1 LDDFCLDSCTGQNS
15 VYFGWKQRFAGLF
28 SVFKRIFTSANNWI
42 AIVTNRLSLALFNQ
56 IYIMKFIVSSSALLK
71 QLQQISGV
79 INANTVL
86 PILED
91 FLFEIEKNKLTVVAT
106 DLETVMKIHMD
117 IEAKDSGKVCIPAK
131 ILMDSLKNIPE
142 QPLTFHIDKNFGV
155 EITSDN
161 GKYKVM
167 GENPDNFP
175 KEPVADDANS
185 FTMTSS
191 GLVTAINKSIFA
203 VSNDDLRPAMTGVF
217 FELDKKSITFV
228 ATDAHR
234 LVRYSL
240 TDVKCPQKHNFIVP
254 KKPLNLLKSA
264 LPDNEDELTVSY
276 NNNHLFVV
284 HGGTELVCRL
294 IDARFP
300 DYKVVIPTDNPYK
313 MIVNRADFQNALRR
327 VSVFSNKSTNQVA
340 LTISGSQLQL
350 AAQDVDFSFEG
361 NERMACQYDGEDLQ
375 IAFNAKFLIEM
386 LNGTD
391 TDEVNMELS
400 TPTKAGI
407 IKPSEQAENEDLLM
421 LVMPL
426 MLNN

>member
-1 LDDFCLDSCTGQNS
+1 
-15 VYFGWKQRFAGLF
+15 
-28 SVFKRIFTSANNWI
+28 
-42 AIVTNRLSLALFNQ
+42 
-56 IYIMKFIVSSSALLK
+56 MKFIVSSSALLK
-71 QLQQISGV
+71 QLQLISGV

-106 DLETVMKIHMD
+106 DLETVMKVHLD
-117 IEAKDSGKVCIPAK
+117 IEAKDNGKVCIPAK
-131 ILMDSLKNIPE
+131 ILMDSLKNIPD
-142 QPLTFHIDKNFGV
+142 QPLTFTIDKNYAI

-175 KEPVADDANS
+175 KEPTADDTNS
-185 FTMTSS
+185 FTMPSS
-191 GLVTAINKSIFA
+191 GLVTAINKTLFA

-217 FELDKKSITFV
+217 FELDKKSLTCV

-234 LVRYSL
+234 LVKYKR
-240 TDVKCPQKHNFIVP
+240 TDVSCPKADTFIVP

-264 LPDNEDELTVSY
+264 LPDNSDELTLSY
-276 NNNHLFVV
+276 NSNHLFVK

-300 DYKVVIPTDNPYK
+300 DYKVVIPVDNPYK
-313 MIVNRADFQNALRR
+313 LTVTKADFQSALRR

-340 LTISGSQLQL
+340 LSMTGSELQL

-386 LNGTD
+386 LSAAESA
-391 TDEVNMELS
+391 EVNIELS

-407 IKPSEQAENEDLLM
+407 IKPVDLVENEYLLM
-421 LVMPL
+421 LLMPL

>member
-1 LDDFCLDSCTGQNS
+1 
-15 VYFGWKQRFAGLF
+15 
-28 SVFKRIFTSANNWI
+28 
-42 AIVTNRLSLALFNQ
+42 
-56 IYIMKFIVSSSALLK
+56 MKFIVSSSALLK

-79 INANTVL
+79 INTNTVL

-91 FLFEIEKNKLTVVAT
+91 FLFEIDKNKLTVVAT
-106 DLETVMKIHMD
+106 DLETVAKIHMD

-131 ILMDSLKNIPE
+131 ILLDSLKNIPD
-142 QPLTFHIDKNFGV
+142 QPLTFNIDKNFGV

-175 KEPVADDANS
+175 KEPSADDANS

-191 GLVTAINKSIFA
+191 ALVTAVNKTIFA

-217 FELDKKSITFV
+217 FELDKKSISFV

-234 LVRYSL
+234 LVKYTR
-240 TDVKCPQKHNFIVP
+240 TDVSCPQKDSFIVP

-264 LPDNEDELTVSY
+264 LPDNDDELKISY
-276 NNNHLFVV
+276 NSNHLFVD
-284 HGGTELVCRL
+284 HGTTELVCRL

-300 DYKVVIPTDNPYK
+300 DYKVVIPTENPYK
-313 MIVNRADFQNALRR
+313 MTVSRPDFQNALRR

-340 LTISGSQLQL
+340 LTISGAELQL

-361 NERMACQYDGEDLQ
+361 NERMSCRYEGEDIQ
-375 IAFNAKFLIEM
+375 IAFNAKFLVEL
-386 LNGTD
+386 LNATSSS
-391 TDEVNMELS
+391 EVVMELS

-407 IKPSEQAENEDLLM
+407 IVPVEKEEDEELLM
-421 LVMPL
+421 LAMPL
-426 MLNN
+426 MLNQ

>member
-1 LDDFCLDSCTGQNS
+1 
-15 VYFGWKQRFAGLF
+15 
-28 SVFKRIFTSANNWI
+28 
-42 AIVTNRLSLALFNQ
+42 
-56 IYIMKFIVSSSALLK
+56 MKFIVSSSALLK

-117 IEAKDSGKVCIPAK
+117 IEAKDSGRVCIPAK
-131 ILMDSLKNIPE
+131 ILMDSLKNLPD
-142 QPLTFHIDKNFGV
+142 QPLTFNIDKNFAV

-175 KEPVADDANS
+175 KEPAADDTNS
-185 FTMTSS
+185 FNITSS
-191 GLVTAINKSIFA
+191 ALVTAINKTLFA
-203 VSNDDLRPAMTGVF
+203 VSNDDLRPAMTGVY
-217 FELDKKSITFV
+217 FELDKKGMTYV

-234 LVRYSL
+234 LVRYRR
-240 TDVKCPQKHNFIVP
+240 TDVSCPANDSFIVP
-254 KKPLNLLKSA
+254 KKPLNLLKTA
-264 LPDNEDELTVSY
+264 LPDNEDELKLSY
-276 NNNHLFVV
+276 NSNHLFID
-284 HGGTELVCRL
+284 HGTTQLVCRL

-300 DYKVVIPTDNPYK
+300 DYKVVIPADNPYR
-313 MIVNRADFQNALRR
+313 MTVSRTDFQGALRR

-340 LTISGSQLQL
+340 LSITGSELQL

-361 NERMACQYDGEDLQ
+361 NERMKCQYEGEDLQ
-375 IAFNAKFLIEM
+375 IAFNAKYQIEII
-386 LNGTD
+386 TA
-391 TDEVNMELS
+391 TPSTEVRMELS

-407 IKPSEQAENEDLLM
+407 IKPVEQDENEELLM

-426 MLNN
+426 MLNQ

>member
-1 LDDFCLDSCTGQNS
+1 
-15 VYFGWKQRFAGLF
+15 
-28 SVFKRIFTSANNWI
+28 
-42 AIVTNRLSLALFNQ
+42 
-56 IYIMKFIVSSSALLK
+56 MKFIVSSSALLK

-91 FLFEIEKNKLTVVAT
+91 FLFDVQKNQLSVVAT
-106 DLETVMKIHMD
+106 DLETVMKIQLEV
-117 IEAKDSGKVCIPAK
+117 EAKDTGRVCIPAK

-142 QPLTFHIDKNFGV
+142 QPLTFNIDKNYAV

-175 KEPVADDANS
+175 KDPVADDTNS
-185 FTMTSS
+185 FTVVSS
-191 GLVTAINKSIFA
+191 ALVTAINKTLFA

-217 FELDKKSITFV
+217 FEMDKKGLQFV

-234 LVRYSL
+234 LVRYKR
-240 TDVKCPQKHNFIVP
+240 TDVSCPKTDSLIVP
-254 KKPLNLLKSA
+254 KKPLTLLKA
-264 LPDNEDELTVSY
+264 AMPVNDDELTISY
-276 NNNHLFVV
+276 NSNHLFVT
-284 HGGTELVCRL
+284 HGTTQLSCRL

-313 MIVNRADFQNALRR
+313 LTVNRTDFQGALRR
-327 VSVFSNKSTNQVA
+327 VGIFSNKSTNQVV
-340 LTISGSQLQL
+340 LSISGSQLQL
-350 AAQDVDFSFEG
+350 TAQDIDFSFEG
-361 NERMACQYDGEDLQ
+361 NERMKCQYNGEDLQ

-386 LNGTD
+386 LNATD
-391 TDEVNMELS
+391 TDDITVELS
-400 TPTKAGI
+400 TSTKAGI
-407 IKPSEQAENEDLLM
+407 IRPGDQDENEELLM

-426 MLNN
+426 MLNT

>member
-1 LDDFCLDSCTGQNS
+1 
-15 VYFGWKQRFAGLF
+15 
-28 SVFKRIFTSANNWI
+28 
-42 AIVTNRLSLALFNQ
+42 
-56 IYIMKFIVSSSALLK
+56 MKFIVSSSQLLK
-71 QLQQISGV
+71 HLQQISGV

-91 FLFEIEKNKLTVVAT
+91 FLFDIDGNKLTVVAT
-106 DLETVMKIHMD
+106 DLETVMKVHLD
-117 IEAKDSGKVCIPAK
+117 IEAKESGKVCIPSK
-131 ILMDSLKNIPE
+131 ILLDSLKNIAE
-142 QPLTFHIDKNFGV
+142 QPLTFNIDKNFAI
-155 EITSDN
+155 EITSSN

-175 KEPVADDANS
+175 KEPVADTATS
-185 FTMTSS
+185 FTLPSS
-191 GLVTAINKSIFA
+191 ALVTAISKSLFA

-217 FELDKKSITFV
+217 FELSENGITCV

-234 LVRYSL
+234 LVRFKR
-240 TDVKCPQKHNFIVP
+240 TDVSCPKTDSFIVP

-264 LPDNEDELTVSY
+264 LPSNQDDLQISY
-276 NNNHLFVV
+276 NSNHLFVK

-300 DYKVVIPTDNPYK
+300 DYKVVIPADNPYK
-313 MIVNRADFQNALRR
+313 LTINKNDFQNALRR

-340 LTISGSQLQL
+340 LTITGSELQL
-350 AAQDVDFSFEG
+350 VSQDVDFSFEG
-361 NERMACQYDGEDLQ
+361 NERMTCQYDGEDLQ

-386 LNGTD
+386 LNAAD
-391 TDEVNMELS
+391 TEEISIELS

-407 IKPSEQAENEDLLM
+407 IKPTETDENEELLM

-426 MLNN
+426 MLNS

>member
-1 LDDFCLDSCTGQNS
+1 
-15 VYFGWKQRFAGLF
+15 
-28 SVFKRIFTSANNWI
+28 
-42 AIVTNRLSLALFNQ
+42 
-56 IYIMKFIVSSSALLK
+56 MKFIVSSSALLK
-71 QLQQISGV
+71 QLLQINGV

-106 DLETVMKIHMD
+106 DLETVMKVHLD
-117 IEAKDSGKVCIPAK
+117 VEAKDSGKVCIPAK
-131 ILMDSLKNIPE
+131 ILMDSLKNIAD
-142 QPLTFHIDKNFGV
+142 QPLTFTIDKNFGI
-155 EITSDN
+155 EITSDY

-185 FTMTSS
+185 FTMASTA
-191 GLVTAINKSIFA
+191 LVTAINKSLFA
-203 VSNDDLRPAMTGVF
+203 VSSDDLRPAMTGVF
-217 FELDKKSITFV
+217 FELDPKGLTCV

-234 LVRYSL
+234 LVKYKR
-240 TDVKCPQKHNFIVP
+240 TDVSCPKTDTFIVP
-254 KKPLNLLKSA
+254 KKPLNLLKNA
-264 LPDNEDELTVSY
+264 LPDNDDELTLSY
-276 NNNHLFVV
+276 NSNHLFVK

-300 DYKVVIPTDNPYK
+300 DYKVVIPVDNPYK
-313 MIVNRADFQNALRR
+313 LTVNKNDFQSALRR

-340 LTISGSQLQL
+340 LTISGSELQL

-361 NERMACQYDGEDLQ
+361 NERMGCQYDGEDLQ

-386 LNGTD
+386 LNAAET
-391 TDEVNMELS
+391 TEINIELS
-400 TPTKAGI
+400 TSTKAGI
-407 IKPSEQAENEDLLM
+407 IKPTESEEQEDLLM

>member
-1 LDDFCLDSCTGQNS
+1 
-15 VYFGWKQRFAGLF
+15 
-28 SVFKRIFTSANNWI
+28 
-42 AIVTNRLSLALFNQ
+42 
-56 IYIMKFIVSSSALLK
+56 MKFIVSSSALLK
-71 QLQQISGV
+71 QLQHIAGV

-91 FLFEIEKNKLTVVAT
+91 FLFEVDKNKLSVVAT
-106 DLETVMKIHMD
+106 DLETVMRIQME

-131 ILMDSLKNIPE
+131 ILMDSLKNISD
-142 QPLTFHIDKNFGV
+142 QPLTFNIDKNFGV

-175 KEPVADDANS
+175 KEPAADDATS
-185 FTMTSS
+185 FNTSS
-191 GLVTAINKSIFA
+191 SALITAISKTLFA

-217 FELDKKSITFV
+217 FELNPKGMQCV

-234 LVRYSL
+234 LVRYKR
-240 TDVKCPQKHNFIVP
+240 TDIQCPKNDSFIVP
-254 KKPLNLLKSA
+254 KKPLNLLKTA
-264 LPDNEDELTVSY
+264 LPSNDDEITINY
-276 NNNHLFVV
+276 NSNHLFVK
-284 HGGTELVCRL
+284 HGTTQMSCRL

-313 MIVNRADFQNALRR
+313 LIVNKNDFQGALRR
-327 VSVFSNKSTNQVA
+327 VSIFSNKSTNQVA
-340 LTISGSQLQL
+340 LNIAGSELEL
-350 AAQDVDFSFEG
+350 MAQDIDFSFEG
-361 NERMACQYDGEDLQ
+361 DERMKCRYDGEDLV

-386 LNGTD
+386 LNAAD
-391 TDEVNMELS
+391 SDEIKIELS

-407 IKPSEQAENEDLLM
+407 IKPMEEDENEELLM

-426 MLNN
+426 MLNQ

>member
-1 LDDFCLDSCTGQNS
+1 
-15 VYFGWKQRFAGLF
+15 
-28 SVFKRIFTSANNWI
+28 
-42 AIVTNRLSLALFNQ
+42 
-56 IYIMKFIVSSSALLK
+56 MKFIVSSSQLLK
-71 QLQQISGV
+71 QLQHIAGV

-106 DLETVMKIHMD
+106 DLETVMRIQLD

-131 ILMDSLKNIPE
+131 ILLESLKNIPH
-142 QPLTFHIDKNFGV
+142 QPLSFNIDKNFAI

-175 KEPVADDANS
+175 KEPVADDTTS
-185 FTMTSS
+185 FTMTASA
-191 GLVTAINKSIFA
+191 LITAINKTLFA

-217 FELDKKSITFV
+217 FELNKDSIQFV

-234 LVRYSL
+234 LVRYKRTEVS
-240 TDVKCPQKHNFIVP
+240 CPKQDSFIVP
-254 KKPLNLLKSA
+254 RKPLNLLKSA
-264 LPDNEDELTVSY
+264 LPANEDEITISY
-276 NNNHLFVV
+276 NSNHLFVK
-284 HGGTELVCRL
+284 HGTTRMSCRL

-313 MIVNRADFQNALRR
+313 LTVNKNDFQGSLRR

-340 LTISGSQLQL
+340 LIIAGSELEL
-350 AAQDVDFSFEG
+350 KAQDVDFSFEG
-361 NERMACQYDGEDLQ
+361 NERMKCQYDGADLA
-375 IAFNAKFLIEM
+375 IAFNARFLIEM
-386 LNGTD
+386 LNAAESE
-391 TDEVNMELS
+391 EVRLELA

-407 IKPSEQAENEDLLM
+407 IKPTEVEDGEDLLM

-426 MLNN
+426 MLNQ

>member
-1 LDDFCLDSCTGQNS
+1 
-15 VYFGWKQRFAGLF
+15 
-28 SVFKRIFTSANNWI
+28 
-42 AIVTNRLSLALFNQ
+42 
-56 IYIMKFIVSSSALLK
+56 MKFIVSSSALLK

-91 FLFEIEKNKLTVVAT
+91 FLFEIDQSKLTVTAT
-106 DLETVMKIHMD
+106 DLETVMKIHLD
-117 IEAKDSGKVCIPAK
+117 IEAKDSGRVCIPAK

-142 QPLTFHIDKNFGV
+142 QPLTFNIDKNYAV
-155 EITSDN
+155 ELTSDN

-175 KEPVADDANS
+175 KEPAADDANS
-185 FTMTSS
+185 FTMPST
-191 GLVTAINKSIFA
+191 GLVTAINKTIFA
-203 VSNDDLRPAMTGVF
+203 VSSDDLRPAMTGVF
-217 FELDKKSITFV
+217 FELSKDGISFV

-234 LVRYSL
+234 LVKYTR
-240 TDVKCPQKHNFIVP
+240 TDVSCPQKDTFIVP
-254 KKPLNLLKSA
+254 RKPLNLLKSA
-264 LPDNEDELTVSY
+264 LPDNEDELIISY
-276 NNNHLFVV
+276 NTNHLFVK

-300 DYKVVIPTDNPYK
+300 DYKVVIPTDNPYVLS
-313 MIVNRADFQNALRR
+313 VNRSDFQGALRR

-340 LTISGSQLQL
+340 LSISGNELQL
-350 AAQDVDFSFEG
+350 ASQDVDFSFEG
-361 NERMACQYDGEDLQ
+361 NERMSCTYDGEDLA

-386 LNGTD
+386 LNGAETAD
-391 TDEVNMELS
+391 INIELS
-400 TPTKAGI
+400 TATKAGI
-407 IKPSEQAENEDLLM
+407 IKPSEQGANEDLLM

>member
-1 LDDFCLDSCTGQNS
+1 
-15 VYFGWKQRFAGLF
+15 
-28 SVFKRIFTSANNWI
+28 
-42 AIVTNRLSLALFNQ
+42 
-56 IYIMKFIVSSSALLK
+56 MKFIVSSSALLK

-106 DLETVMKIHMD
+106 DLETVMKVHLD

-131 ILMDSLKNIPE
+131 ILLDSLKNIPE
-142 QPLTFHIDKNFGV
+142 QPLTFTIDKNFGV
-155 EITSDN
+155 ELTSDN

-175 KEPVADDANS
+175 KEPAADDANN

-191 GLVTAINKSIFA
+191 SLLTAINKSIFA

-217 FELDKKSITFV
+217 FELDTKGISFV

-234 LVRYSL
+234 LVKYTR
-240 TDVKCPQKHNFIVP
+240 TDVSCPQKDTFIVP
-254 KKPLNLLKSA
+254 KKPLQLLKTA
-264 LPDNEDELTVSY
+264 LPDNADELQISY
-276 NNNHLFVV
+276 NNNHLFVK

-300 DYKVVIPTDNPYK
+300 DYKVVIPSDNPYK
-313 MIVNRADFQNALRR
+313 MTVNRTAFQNALRR
-327 VSVFSNKSTNQVA
+327 VSIFSNKSTNQVA
-340 LTISGSQLQL
+340 LSISGSELQL
-350 AAQDVDFSFEG
+350 ASQDIDFSFEG

-386 LNGTD
+386 LNGAD
-391 TDEVNMELS
+391 TDDVNMELS

-407 IKPSEQAENEDLLM
+407 IKPTEQEEGEELLM